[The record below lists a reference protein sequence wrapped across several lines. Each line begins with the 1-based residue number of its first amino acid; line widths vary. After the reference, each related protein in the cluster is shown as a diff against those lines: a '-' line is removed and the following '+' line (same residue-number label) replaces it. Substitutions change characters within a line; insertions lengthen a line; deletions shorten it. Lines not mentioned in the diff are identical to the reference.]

1 MSLFE
6 AFAIFC
12 GIGIHNAQMYD
23 SACKM
28 MAKQKAR
35 MPLKSGNPDAKLQS
49 MCLSPKVALDCLSYH
64 ATASDPDTDALTKA
78 PVPSSQVFNLDR
90 WV

>member
-1 MSLFE
+1 MMTDKFPLSPQERDQKFNETDMSLFE

-28 MAKQKAR
+28 MAKQKVR
-35 MPLKSGNPDAKLQS
+35 LLLKSGNPD
-49 MCLSPKVALDCLSYH
+49 V
-64 ATASDPDTDALTKA
+64 
-78 PVPSSQVFNLDR
+78 R
-90 WV
+90 IR

>member
-12 GIGIHNAQMYD
+12 GIGIHNAKMYD

-28 MAKQKAR
+28 MAKQKVKQYIFQGGAR
-35 MPLKSGNPDAKLQS
+35 RPEKRPKITKLKISVS
-49 MCLSPKVALDCLSYH
+49 E
-64 ATASDPDTDALTKA
+64 
-78 PVPSSQVFNLDR
+78 FR
-90 WV
+90 

>member
-1 MSLFE
+1 MQTESSKKFPLSLLMLNISHQQERGQKFNETDMSLFE

-28 MAKQKAR
+28 MAKQKVVIYLY
-35 MPLKSGNPDAKLQS
+35 PLSGNPD
-49 MCLSPKVALDCLSYH
+49 
-64 ATASDPDTDALTKA
+64 
-78 PVPSSQVFNLDR
+78 
-90 WV
+90 